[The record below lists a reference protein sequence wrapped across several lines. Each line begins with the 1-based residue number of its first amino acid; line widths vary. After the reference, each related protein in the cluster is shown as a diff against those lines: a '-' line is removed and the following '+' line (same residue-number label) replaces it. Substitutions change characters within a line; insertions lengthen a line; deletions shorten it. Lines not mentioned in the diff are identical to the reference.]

1 MIRMNIDSRA
11 KGRLVDAVTACRQR
25 QPADAFPADEAPH
38 MNRRTAVRCAL
49 ATMLLWCSAAIHAE
63 QHTVPLFVM
72 SSPGSETQG
81 VLRLVSKVETASTV
95 AIHAIDD
102 AGGRSGPAT
111 LTLNAL
117 AAVDLSAT
125 ELQSGNAA
133 KGLLAGL
140 GDIVGDMRL
149 VIDSDMPI
157 VSSAYVRGADGTLS
171 AMNATAIQAM
181 APQPAG
187 YRYDVAVFHP
197 ASHATQPSRLRLSN
211 PNDTEA
217 QVAIDARDDTGA
229 AASGGTVRLTMPPG
243 GARSL
248 TSQQLEAGDAAV
260 ISGRLGA
267 GVGNWRLSVSADS
280 PIQVMN
286 VAVGAVTAYWSN
298 LSTTA
303 VAGWAPQDAASF
315 EARFLDR
322 RIVSRDGQDRFELQI
337 QPGNRLRD
345 VGIEDGVEAIEEGGY
360 RYERTGR
367 DAGRLSIDNDSGD
380 RCEASLY
387 FASPTSGWYASVCID
402 GIDRVET
409 STGGPWLTLDA
420 AAAAL
425 DLGPGPDDRTYTAGT
440 AIDPLTLPAASGGDG
455 EFTYSLSP
463 EVPGLRFDPA
473 TRELAGTPTEA
484 DEYLMTYRVRDASG
498 DSDWRYFNIA
508 VVAATGGGQETTYG
522 IGDTLSDLP
531 TGSWSPDV
539 TSPGA
544 SFSSS
549 GGDTTVQFDE
559 GGYIEEGGFRY
570 TCQSSGGCVIENRS
584 VTSGTVVQTAMGTAP
599 GAGSGDHGDDRATA
613 TGVEAGSD
621 TDGTLESGDVD
632 YFRIVLDAPGTLE
645 IYSSGRTDTY
655 GYLEDAAGETLRS
668 NDDGGAGTNFRISE
682 DVSAG
687 TYYVRVRGY
696 SSRTT
701 GEYTLSVRFTESDS
715 QPSFAAGSGPGDQS
729 YTVGT
734 AISALTLPE
743 AGGGDGP
750 LTYSLSPEVPG
761 LTFNATTRRLTG
773 MPTAAGTYDMTYRVR
788 DTDGDSDSL
797 TFTIMVESAGGG
809 GQGTTYAVGD
819 TLSDLPTGTWS
830 ASVRGGGALLISGDG
845 VTVRLNDEAYFEHGG
860 HRYTCQSTGGC
871 VIENRS
877 VTSGTVVQ
885 TASGTAPGDSGTGTD
900 AQPSFAT
907 GSNPGDQSYTVGTAI
922 DALTLPE
929 ASGGEGPL
937 TYSLSPEVPGL
948 MFDATA
954 TVRRLSGTPSV
965 AGTYNMTYRA
975 RDVDGDTDSLT
986 FTISVDD
993 VADNGPAGS
1002 FDLHEDNWSARGITY
1017 ANGRFHVVDS
1027 RGDKVYAYTE
1037 EGTRDATADIELHE
1051 DNSDPWGIAY
1061 ANGRFYVVDW
1071 RDNKVYAYTETGGRD
1086 ASAEF
1091 NLHEDNS
1098 NARGITH
1105 ANGRFYVVDWSD
1117 VKVYAYAQTGTRDVT
1132 VEFDLHDDNWTAGG
1146 IAHANDRFY
1155 VVNLND
1161 DKVYAYA
1168 ETGGHDVSA
1177 EFDLR
1182 DENST
1187 PHGIAHANGR
1197 FYIVDWTDREL
1208 YVYSVSDQ
1216 RALVEFN
1223 LYDDNSDPYGIAH
1236 SNGRFYVLDRFDDKV
1251 YAYTETGAR
1260 DAAADFDLHGDNSY
1274 PEKIAYANGR
1284 FYVLDGIDDK
1294 VYAYNET
1301 GTRVA
1306 SADFDLH
1313 DDNSDPHGIA
1323 YANGRF
1329 YVVDRSG
1336 DKVYAYSETG
1346 RRDTSADLHLGD
1358 GNSYPKGIAYA
1369 NDRFYALDRYKV
1381 YAYWRYSGQRGM
1393 SADFLLHDDH
1403 HVPEGIAYDNGR
1415 FYIVD
1420 YVNDRVYSYPETVD
1434 PDGPD
1439 LMAAP
1444 TSVSASELSAGA
1456 SYTLSAIVRNRGN
1469 QPSAAATLRYYRSAD
1484 PIISASDTEIGTDTV
1499 AGLSAGA
1506 ISTES
1511 INLTAP
1517 IGNDCYYCGACVEAA
1532 DGESITSNNCSN
1544 SVLIAVGEQAD
1555 IAVSR
1560 TVLNAPSSGTVGV
1573 SRISMTVD
1581 VTNRG
1586 QVASPPS
1593 KLIFSGGRSISVDIP
1608 VLAPG
1613 ETMTLSRDVGTVQIG
1628 TSTYRACIDFP
1639 CDPDSQ
1645 NNCRSRSVTY
1655 L

>member
-1 MIRMNIDSRA
+1 
-11 KGRLVDAVTACRQR
+11 
-25 QPADAFPADEAPH
+25 
-38 MNRRTAVRCAL
+38 
-49 ATMLLWCSAAIHAE
+49 
-63 QHTVPLFVM
+63 
-72 SSPGSETQG
+72 
-81 VLRLVSKVETASTV
+81 
-95 AIHAIDD
+95 
-102 AGGRSGPAT
+102 
-111 LTLNAL
+111 
-117 AAVDLSAT
+117 
-125 ELQSGNAA
+125 
-133 KGLLAGL
+133 
-140 GDIVGDMRL
+140 
-149 VIDSDMPI
+149 
-157 VSSAYVRGADGTLS
+157 
-171 AMNATAIQAM
+171 
-181 APQPAG
+181 
-187 YRYDVAVFHP
+187 
-197 ASHATQPSRLRLSN
+197 
-211 PNDTEA
+211 
-217 QVAIDARDDTGA
+217 
-229 AASGGTVRLTMPPG
+229 
-243 GARSL
+243 
-248 TSQQLEAGDAAV
+248 
-260 ISGRLGA
+260 
-267 GVGNWRLSVSADS
+267 
-280 PIQVMN
+280 
-286 VAVGAVTAYWSN
+286 
-298 LSTTA
+298 
-303 VAGWAPQDAASF
+303 
-315 EARFLDR
+315 
-322 RIVSRDGQDRFELQI
+322 
-337 QPGNRLRD
+337 
-345 VGIEDGVEAIEEGGY
+345 
-360 RYERTGR
+360 
-367 DAGRLSIDNDSGD
+367 
-380 RCEASLY
+380 
-387 FASPTSGWYASVCID
+387 
-402 GIDRVET
+402 
-409 STGGPWLTLDA
+409 
-420 AAAAL
+420 
-425 DLGPGPDDRTYTAGT
+425 
-440 AIDPLTLPAASGGDG
+440 
-455 EFTYSLSP
+455 
-463 EVPGLRFDPA
+463 
-473 TRELAGTPTEA
+473 
-484 DEYLMTYRVRDASG
+484 RVRDASG
-498 DSDWRYFNIA
+498 DTDWRYFNIA
-508 VVAATGGGQETTYG
+508 VEAATGGGQETSHG
-522 IGDTLSDLP
+522 VGATLPDLP
-531 TGSWSPDV
+531 AGSWSPDV
-539 TSPGA
+539 TSSGA

-549 GGDTTVQFDE
+549 GGNTTVQFDD
-559 GGYIEEGGFRY
+559 GGYIEEGRFRY
-570 TCQSSGGCVIENRS
+570 TCQSVGGCTLENRS
-584 VTSGTVVQTAMGTAP
+584 VTSGTVVQTAAGTAP
-599 GAGSGDHGDDRATA
+599 GGGVSGDHGDERATA

-621 TDGTLESGDVD
+621 TDGVLESGDVD
-632 YFRIVLDAPGTLE
+632 YFRIVVDAPGTLNV
-645 IYSSGRTDTY
+645 YSSGNTDTY
-655 GYLEDAAGETLRS
+655 GYLEDADGAVLRS
-668 NDDGGAGTNFRISE
+668 NDDGGTGTNFRISE

-687 TYYVRVRGY
+687 TYFVRVRGY

-743 AGGGDGP
+743 ASGGDGP

-830 ASVRGGGALLISGDG
+830 ASIRGGGALLISGDG

-885 TASGTAPGDSGTGTD
+885 TASGTAPGDGGTGTD

-1002 FDLHEDNWSARGITY
+1002 FDLHEDNWSAKGITY
-1017 ANGRFHVVDS
+1017 AKGRFHVVDS

-1117 VKVYAYAQTGTRDVT
+1117 EKVYAYAQTGTRDVT

-1177 EFDLR
+1177 EFGLR

-1251 YAYTETGAR
+1251 YAYTEAGAR

-1294 VYAYNET
+1294 VYAYTET

-1346 RRDTSADLHLGD
+1346 GRDTSADLHLDD

-1369 NDRFYALDRYKV
+1369 NDRFYVLDRYKV

-1484 PIISASDTEIGTDTV
+1484 PIISASDTEIGTNTV

-1560 TVLNAPSSGTVGV
+1560 TVVNAPSSGTVGV

-1639 CDPDSQ
+1639 CDPASQ